1 MWQAMLTTPAGK
13 RITKASKSHDA
24 VQDRLN
30 EQRLAACRGTL
41 IEQTGI
47 TVEQWFKEYLEVYA
61 KNNVRPRTYERY
73 KSLLEHARPLYDM
86 KLTSVLPAHLQAL
99 YNALIKDLA
108 AQTVKGIHFCMSG
121 AFKQA
126 IFNNLIRVN
135 PCTNVKTPS
144 VKHEKE
150 VQIFTDEEV
159 HVLLEE
165 GKKHRNYPIILLA
178 YTTGMRLSE
187 ILALTIK
194 DIDLKKRTLDINK
207 SVHRSMEKGIYFSE
221 PKNRTSKRKIS
232 LPPETVQCLTEHI
245 KKMCS
250 INPEQ
255 QLFTTPD
262 GRVYHA
268 ASYTCTIFKAI
279 RMNTGISKSFKCF
292 RQMFQAYACQY
303 AFACRYTDSGCIEK
317 TWSCKNFY
325 HIGYLF
331 SLFTFSR
338 YFCCG

>member
-1 MWQAMLTTPAGK
+1 MSRKQTRRINGEGTIYFVKSKQMWQAMLTTPAGK

-24 VQDRLN
+24 VQDWLN

-165 GKKHRNYPIILLA
+165 GKNIVITQLSYWLIRQECVYQKFLL
-178 YTTGMRLSE
+178 
-187 ILALTIK
+187 
-194 DIDLKKRTLDINK
+194 
-207 SVHRSMEKGIYFSE
+207 
-221 PKNRTSKRKIS
+221 
-232 LPPETVQCLTEHI
+232 
-245 KKMCS
+245 
-250 INPEQ
+250 
-255 QLFTTPD
+255 
-262 GRVYHA
+262 
-268 ASYTCTIFKAI
+268 
-279 RMNTGISKSFKCF
+279 
-292 RQMFQAYACQY
+292 
-303 AFACRYTDSGCIEK
+303 
-317 TWSCKNFY
+317 
-325 HIGYLF
+325 
-331 SLFTFSR
+331 
-338 YFCCG
+338 